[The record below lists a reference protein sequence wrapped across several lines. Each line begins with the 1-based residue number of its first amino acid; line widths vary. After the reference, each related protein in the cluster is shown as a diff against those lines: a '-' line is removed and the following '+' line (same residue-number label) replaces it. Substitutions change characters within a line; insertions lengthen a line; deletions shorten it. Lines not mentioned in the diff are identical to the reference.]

1 MKNFIIAIDGTSS
14 TGKSTIAKAI
24 AKHFNILHI
33 DSGAMYRAITLF
45 AVENHLYLNN
55 KLDKEKL
62 ISLLSKIH
70 ISFHK
75 NEHTKS
81 NDIFLDHK
89 NVENKIRTVEIAKKV
104 SFVASIKEVRA
115 YLIKIQQSFSDKKSV
130 VMDGRDIGTMVFPDA
145 DIKLFIS
152 SSIEVRAKRRFD
164 EMTKNGINIG
174 LDEVKNDLF
183 LRDEMDINRADSPL
197 KKANDAIEIDNS
209 FLTKEETIQTAIEII
224 QGKII

>member
-62 ISLLSKIH
+62 ISLLSEIH
-70 ISFHK
+70 ISF
-75 NEHTKS
+75 
-81 NDIFLDHK
+81 HK